1 MSDQFN
7 SLKQLVIHAVNP
19 TKIVKDTRIAH
30 KPINVE
36 TEPNVI
42 PEHGIIDIPSTY
54 PKPS

>member
-7 SLKQLVIHAVNP
+7 LLKQLVKHAVNP
-19 TKIVKDTRIAH
+19 TKVVKDTRIAQ

-42 PEHGIIDIPSTY
+42 PEH
-54 PKPS
+54 